1 MHNHGFRRF
10 AWRYA
15 SSFADRPSASERRT
29 EVVRLSRASAVAVL
43 LAVAPAA
50 GTRARIAR
58 RDRMTLARRE
68 FLQLAAGAAVLPTL
82 ARDASAQG
90 YPTRPVRLILG
101 FPAGGSTDLVAR
113 IMAAW
118 LSERLGQSFVVE
130 NKPGAGTNLAAQA
143 AVASPPDGYTLMFV
157 TTTNAINAT
166 FHKSLPFD
174 FLRDIA
180 PVAGLVDLPLVMEVG
195 SAVPVKTVA
204 EFIAYAK
211 ADPGKV
217 N

>member
-10 AWRYA
+10 ASRYAA

-29 EVVRLSRASAVAVL
+29 EVVRSSRASAAAVAVCWRSL
-43 LAVAPAA
+43 PPLSRGHSCAVGLRG
-50 GTRARIAR
+50 GTA
-58 RDRMTLARRE
+58 MTLVRRE
-68 FLQLAAGAAVLPTL
+68 FLQLAAGAAALPTL

-118 LSERLGQSFVVE
+118 LSERLRAAGGRE
-130 NKPGAGTNLAAQA
+130 DHPGAGTNLAAQT
-143 AVASPPDGYTLMFV
+143 AVNSPPDGYTLLFV

-166 FHKSLPFD
+166 FYPTLPFN
-174 FLRDIA
+174 FLRDIE
-180 PVAGLVDLPLVMEVG
+180 PVAGLVDLPFVMEG
-195 SAVPVKTVA
+195 SPSVP
-204 EFIAYAK
+204 AK
-211 ADPGKV
+211 